1 MAGYNIVV
9 NKKETKPIRMEES
22 DMDYNNNNENRYRF
36 EIEAPQNAPA
46 PQNTQGTG
54 EYKRIRKMFIRIA
67 AIVCAVSL
75 LVGGGAGALIVHALR
90 GNDAQT
96 AQAVQ
101 EEEPA
106 EESTEG
112 RSLFPSSR
120 EDNTDKPAQN
130 TEKNT
135 TSRPAASG
143 EILLYTADTN
153 TKAMSTDEVVE
164 KVEASVV
171 AIVINYRQTATY
183 GFQTYYR
190 DAQAAGSGVIVSQD
204 GYIVTNNHVISGAET
219 ITVTLSDG
227 TAYEAELI
235 GTDETTDLALIKIE
249 ATGLQ
254 AADIGSSEELKRGQT
269 AIIIGNPLGY
279 LEGSVSSGV
288 ISGLDRTLT
297 FSDGTT
303 IYHMI
308 QTDASV
314 NPGNSGGGLFNDRGQ
329 LVGIVSAKTSSTEIE
344 GLGFAI
350 PSEVFKDIINDLYT
364 YGYVKGRPALGIA
377 TVSVTSPME
386 AMYYG
391 LSRTGL
397 YVQSFISSE
406 VEANSE
412 LKIGDCIVAING
424 TEVSSNAEV
433 LSLIAELEIGDT
445 VEVGVYRDNEFIT
458 VKTTLIEQDENY

>member
-1 MAGYNIVV
+1 
-9 NKKETKPIRMEES
+9 
-22 DMDYNNNNENRYRF
+22 
-36 EIEAPQNAPA
+36 
-46 PQNTQGTG
+46 
-54 EYKRIRKMFIRIA
+54 
-67 AIVCAVSL
+67 
-75 LVGGGAGALIVHALR
+75 
-90 GNDAQT
+90 
-96 AQAVQ
+96 
-101 EEEPA
+101 
-106 EESTEG
+106 
-112 RSLFPSSR
+112 
-120 EDNTDKPAQN
+120 
-130 TEKNT
+130 
-135 TSRPAASG
+135 
-143 EILLYTADTN
+143 
-153 TKAMSTDEVVE
+153 MSTDEVVE

-288 ISGLDRTLT
+288 NSGLDRTLT